1 MSANEVDQQANP
13 VWFVDATLSLTAKEN
28 EFLWSALTFAVA
40 NGLLARLV
48 GKVDPSIVRD
58 IYNKIVVANAEQGCA
73 NAQAFCLQ
81 QGLPFGG
88 STDTL
93 Q

>member
-1 MSANEVDQQANP
+1 MSANDTDQPASP
-13 VWFVDATLSLTAKEN
+13 IWFVDATISLTAKEN
-28 EFLWSALTFAVA
+28 EFVWNALTFAVA

-48 GKVDPSIVRD
+48 GKVDPNIVRD

-88 STDTL
+88 GTGTL

>member
-1 MSANEVDQQANP
+1 MNANDTYQQP
-13 VWFVDATLSLTAKEN
+13 SQVWFVDATINLTAKET

-40 NGLLARLV
+40 NGFLARLV

-81 QGLPFGG
+81 QDLPFGG

>member
-1 MSANEVDQQANP
+1 MNANDAEQQTRP
-13 VWFVDATLSLTAKEN
+13 IWFVDATVSLTATEN
-28 EFLWSALTFAVA
+28 EFVWNALTFAVA
-40 NGLLARLV
+40 NGLLARLA
-48 GKVDPSIVRD
+48 GQVDPNIVRD

-88 STDTL
+88 GTGTI

>member
-1 MSANEVDQQANP
+1 MSANHAEQRTTP
-13 VWFVDATLSLTAKEN
+13 IWFVDATLSLTAKEN
-28 EFLWSALTFAVA
+28 EFLWNALTFAVA

-81 QGLPFGG
+81 QGLSFGG
-88 STDTL
+88 SSSTL